1 VCGVNDGASS
11 PSVTLEGPM
20 GLGRTNNTVVVG
32 EMADATEC
40 AASPGNEGRSVGR
53 H

>member
-1 VCGVNDGASS
+1 VA
-11 PSVTLEGPM
+11 
-20 GLGRTNNTVVVG
+20 G
-32 EMADATEC
+32 EMMEVTEC